1 MGFLYNLVNSRL
13 PFWARQRRTSFNV
26 TYGTNKVAK

>member
-1 MGFLYNLVNSRL
+1 MGFLYNLVRAY
-13 PFWARQRRTSFNV
+13 PFGPGMQRCIIFNV